1 MAKEGLGQEIK
12 AGASAVAL
20 DPRAD
25 RKKAPKW
32 VLTWHNVSLGKGGN
46 FRIWVSSYGE
56 GANARV
62 VQGFYVER
70 MGETFRPISDPE
82 YVARYDLLKYQMPS
96 VEDGFITSEAIRKL
110 GVGAILEVH
119 SRALTQYI
127 DKRFSKAISGV
138 EDYLENYFLYSV
150 QREKSKITAESSK
163 QIKSTNA
170 DAIFVTAVY
179 AYLAA
184 NGGSSRLVKRTAQT
198 LGIDSATVYTAV
210 RIARSKNWLTTL
222 GKGIAGGTLS
232 PTGEAALKQLKQYSR
247 YLAVV
252 GEGKE
257 NK

>member
-1 MAKEGLGQEIK
+1 MAKEGMGQEVRP
-12 AGASAVAL
+12 GASAIAL
-20 DPRAD
+20 DPRSD
-25 RKKAPKW
+25 KKKAPKW
-32 VLTWHNVSLGKGGN
+32 VLSWHNVSLGKGGN
-46 FRIWVSSYGE
+46 FRIWVSSFGQ

-62 VQGFYVER
+62 VQGFHVER
-70 MGETFRPISDPE
+70 MGETFRPISAGE
-82 YVARYDLLKYQMPS
+82 YSARYELLKYQDPS
-96 VEDGFITSEAIRKL
+96 LEEGFITSEAIRRL

-127 DKRFSKAISGV
+127 DKRYAKPLSAV
-138 EDYLENYFLYSV
+138 EDYLENYFLYSM

-163 QIKSTNA
+163 KIKSTNA

-198 LGIDSATVYTAV
+198 LGIDSSTVYTAV

-222 GKGIAGGTLS
+222 GKGVAGGTLS
-232 PTGEAALKQLKQYSR
+232 PTGEAALRDLKQFSR
-247 YLAVV
+247 FLAVV

-257 NK
+257 GK